1 MNIPLI
7 FDKTIYIQ
15 ACINN
20 NQMFK
25 SKKINEHNDIVKDK
39 EVDKK
44 SLPQKKVETKMETE
58 KTLDRLKIFN
68 DLDPI
73 MNSKNSKNE
82 LLIR

>member
-1 MNIPLI
+1 MNVPLI

-25 SKKINEHNDIVKDK
+25 SKKINEQKDIIKDK

-44 SLPQKKVETKMETE
+44 PLPQKKVEKRMETE
-58 KTLDRLKIFN
+58 QTMDRLRIFN

-73 MNSKNSKNE
+73 MNSKNEFKE
-82 LLIR
+82 F

>member
-39 EVDKK
+39 EIDKK
-44 SLPQKKVETKMETE
+44 LLPQKKVETRMEIE
-58 KTLDRLKIFN
+58 KTLDKLKIFN
-68 DLDPI
+68 DLDPM

-82 LLIR
+82 F